1 MCLLLALRRPG
12 ELVIAANRDER
23 LARPWQPPALLVADP
38 PVFGG
43 TDLAAGGSWL
53 ALNLEAGFAVAVT
66 NARLGAPPGERS
78 RGHLV
83 VDAAMERSLPDAV
96 ALLAEVDLRRY
107 GPFNLLVADIRDLW
121 LATNEPG
128 PSLRRVE
135 APFAVL
141 GNDALD
147 APGQRVVAA
156 QVHADRLLGLEPPDL
171 RGALAEVLADHG
183 GEDPFCRHGEWYG
196 TVCATLL
203 RLTPAGVVAYEF
215 APGPPC
221 VTPFSAVALPSP
233 PPVT

>member
-1 MCLLLALRRPG
+1 MCLLLALRRPD
-12 ELVIAANRDER
+12 ELVVAANRDER

-53 ALNLEAGFAVAVT
+53 ALNLEAGFVVAVT

-96 ALLAEVDLRRY
+96 ALLAELDLRRY
-107 GPFNLLVADIRDLW
+107 GPFNLLVADVQDLW

-147 APGQRVVAA
+147 APGQRVLAA
-156 QVHADRLLGLEPPDL
+156 QVHADRLLGLRADVL
-171 RGALAEVLADHG
+171 RDALVEVLADHG
-183 GEDPFCRHGEWYG
+183 GDDPFCRHGEWYG
-196 TVCATLL
+196 TVCSTLV
-203 RLTPAGVVAYEF
+203 RLTPIGVSAYEF

-221 VTPFSAVALPSP
+221 VTPFASVALPP
-233 PPVT
+233 PRPSM